1 MKRYRKTLVAAVLS
15 LAVAVAAVVMPI
27 TLPSASAQF
36 KSGLDA
42 ARTDEMS
49 TKPIGTTIGEVVN
62 IFLYFVG
69 AVAVIVVIWGG
80 FQYITSS
87 GDSQKATTA
96 KNTIMYAVIGLV
108 VAIFAYAIVN
118 FVLTTSR
125 GVSS

>member
-15 LAVAVAAVVMPI
+15 LAVAAVAVVMPI
-27 TLPSASAQF
+27 VLPSASAQF

-96 KNTIMYAVIGLV
+96 KNTIMYAVIGIV
-108 VAIFAYAIVN
+108 VVVMSYAIVN
-118 FVLTTSR
+118 WVFGLFK
-125 GVSS
+125 

>member
-27 TLPSASAQF
+27 ALPSASAQF

-42 ARTDEMS
+42 ARTQEMS

-80 FQYITSS
+80 ILYTTSS
-87 GDSQKATTA
+87 GDSSKVTTA

-118 FVLTTSR
+118 FVLVTST
-125 GVSS
+125 GVGS

>member
-15 LAVAVAAVVMPI
+15 LAVAVVAVVMPI
-27 TLPSASAQF
+27 ALPSASAQF

>member
-15 LAVAVAAVVMPI
+15 LAVAAVAVVMPI
-27 TLPSASAQF
+27 ALPSASAQF

-80 FQYITSS
+80 FQYVTSS